1 LSCWLLIA
9 ARDGGGH
16 LGMVERLTSTAQGL
30 FPLVVA
36 LAWRQTARE
45 AGKGAGL

>member
-9 ARDGGGH
+9 ARDGGGD
-16 LGMVERLTSTAQGL
+16 LGLAERLTSAVQGP

-36 LAWRQTARE
+36 LDLRQTAQLKHD
-45 AGKGAGL
+45 G